1 MASTKTP
8 DAIIE
13 EMEPGDGAAH
23 PIPQLPQEG
32 ASPGI
37 PAAPAADKQAEL
49 RRRATV
55 RERKAV
61 R

>member
-8 DAIIE
+8 DVTIE
-13 EMEPGDGAAH
+13 ETKPGDGAAH
-23 PIPQLPQEG
+23 PEPQLPQEG
-32 ASPGI
+32 ASP
-37 PAAPAADKQAEL
+37 AAPGADKQADL